1 MDTVSTKGNVTDF
14 WNFQNSI
21 DCIADR
27 NPAKI
32 IFTPQELKL
41 KLLLR
46 KFQEKLNLIII
57 WFTLHFKKILIEK
70 NIRKRNLYFTKFKNI
85 LTEYFE

>member
-1 MDTVSTKGNVTDF
+1 MDTVHPPKGNVLLQFLEFPKIPLIVLLIET
-14 WNFQNSI
+14 Q
-21 DCIADR
+21 R
-27 NPAKI
+27 KI

-57 WFTLHFKKILIEK
+57 WFYLGILKK
-70 NIRKRNLYFTKFKNI
+70 RF
-85 LTEYFE
+85 